1 VISEGLSKNIIYA
14 IRYRPAE
21 GGFKDWR
28 EKIRDRP
35 SMGGTTKNLYTE
47 SDRENR

>member
-1 VISEGLSKNIIYA
+1 MQSDTGPPRAGS
-14 IRYRPAE
+14 RT
-21 GGFKDWR
+21 GGK
-28 EKIRDRP
+28 KIRDRP